1 MAMPRN
7 ALRVQRET
15 GGRQVGSCPAPCA
28 ARIDA
33 AAYRAQVDALL
44 AFLDERDDTPLGRL
58 AARRDEF
65 TEAERFE
72 MASRVQRDLDQLEEI
87 RRRRRT
93 LAWVVGRQNFVVLLP
108 SHDGDGAQLYAVLG
122 GRLAVEARL
131 AATSD
136 VLAAVELVRE
146 RFARYQD
153 AALAREDVEGATIL
167 AAWLRDRGH
176 EGLLLPI
183 DGPDAL
189 AARLDELIVTV
200 DDLRRRGPLP
210 TIEGLLAR

>member
-1 MAMPRN
+1 M
-7 ALRVQRET
+7 
-15 GGRQVGSCPAPCA
+15 
-28 ARIDA
+28 
-33 AAYRAQVDALL
+33 
-44 AFLDERDDTPLGRL
+44 
-58 AARRDEF
+58 
-65 TEAERFE
+65 
-72 MASRVQRDLDQLEEI
+72 
-87 RRRRRT
+87 
-93 LAWVVGRQNFVVLLP
+93 
-108 SHDGDGAQLYAVLG
+108 
-122 GRLAVEARL
+122 
-131 AATSD
+131 
-136 VLAAVELVRE
+136 RE